1 MAENGCA
8 FMAAHFPNLRHLA
21 DKDTGLI
28 AVSRAPIEKIT
39 AYKENNSWKFLWV
52 SSHGSDF
59 NYDYHVTLDET
70 VAPAEYNFQRKD
82 ELDANTSSGEQPGLS
97 VFKLKDGQVYHTY
110 STYHLLDSLAG
121 AYIFLDL
128 TPSGRQ
134 EGPNGPAEFKT
145 PAECDEKYKKSGN

>member
-1 MAENGCA
+1 
-8 FMAAHFPNLRHLA
+8 MAANFPNLRQLS

-39 AYKENNSWKFLWV
+39 AYKEKNSWKFLWV

-59 NYDYHVTLDET
+59 NYDFHVTLDET

-82 ELDANTSSGEQPGLS
+82 ELDANSSGEQPGLG
-97 VFKLKDGQVYHTY
+97 VFKLDGQVYHTY
-110 STYHLLDSLAG
+110 STYHLLDSVAG

-145 PAECDEKYKKSGN
+145 PAECDEKYEKSGN